1 MRPRGRSEFEKINDH
16 TNAPGATEVIKP
28 IVNIAD
34 LGMKASSKG
43 SRFGAQAGRIGGVI
57 GMQQLGAQYL
67 VVPPGKSAVPRHA
80 HRNNEE
86 MFIILEGQGSYRRG
100 DESWAVGAGDV
111 ISAVAGDASTAHQ
124 LTNTGESELRYFAIS
139 TRNDPDICE
148 YPDSGKWMVASGI
161 PAGGGM
167 MGAEFKMQGRE
178 RPLLDYWD
186 GEDIGEEE

>member
-1 MRPRGRSEFEKINDH
+1 V
-16 TNAPGATEVIKP
+16 TAPF
-28 IVNIAD
+28 VNIAD
-34 LGMKASSKG
+34 LDMRASSKG
-43 SRFGAQAGRIGGVI
+43 SRFAARAGRLGGVL
-57 GMQQLGAQYL
+57 GMKDLGAQYI
-67 VVPPGKSAVPRHA
+67 VVPPGKTGYPFHA

-86 MFIILEGQGSYRRG
+86 MFIILEGEATYRRG
-100 DESWAVGAGDV
+100 SESWTVRAGDV

-124 LTNTGESELRYFAIS
+124 LINSGSVDLRYFAIS

-167 MGAEFKMQGRE
+167 MGAKFVMQGRD

-186 GEDIGEEE
+186 GEDIGDAT

>member
-1 MRPRGRSEFEKINDH
+1 M
-16 TNAPGATEVIKP
+16 TKP

-34 LGMKASSKG
+34 LQMREIKKG
-43 SRFGAQAGRIGGVI
+43 SRFEARAGRIGGVV
-57 GMQQLGAQYL
+57 GMKDLGAQYM
-67 VVPPGKSAVPRHA
+67 VVPPDKVASPFHS

-86 MFIILEGQGSYRRG
+86 MYVVLEGTGMYRKG
-100 DESWAVGAGDV
+100 DESWAVKAGDV

-124 LTNTGESELRYFAIS
+124 IRNTGTSDLRYLVIS

-148 YPDSGKWMVASGI
+148 YPDSGKFMVASGI
-161 PAGGGM
+161 PEGGGM
-167 MGAEFKMQGRE
+167 MSAEFVLRGRE